1 MYNIFK
7 FIIMGDIDYFISQV
21 MWVNFFMFIWF
32 NTDAIVDYFSWTKF
46 FKIKEY
52 KNYLELNKK
61 ITYPDF
67 LFLDNS
73 SFFTKFLSCRPCF
86 HFWLTIATGFQFNF
100 SSFAGV
106 YITSYAIYKIL
117 QKYVY

>member
-1 MYNIFK
+1 
-7 FIIMGDIDYFISQV
+7 MGDIDYFIGQV

-32 NTDAIVDYFSWTKF
+32 NTDAFIDYLSWTK
-46 FKIKEY
+46 KLLLIEYKEY
-52 KNYLELNKK
+52 ITTFKR

-67 LFLDNS
+67 LFLKKP
-73 SFFTKFLSCRPCF
+73 SFITKLLSCRPCL
-86 HFWLTIATGFQFNF
+86 HFWLVISTGFYFNF
-100 SSFAGV
+100 SSIAGV